1 MEWEHFVLGPQVI
14 RCGNIS
20 SQRAVV
26 LAKLVDRSLL
36 TPEICSLNQIIGEFY
51 VENLFTVTVVKKENK
66 EMRGRER
73 PIF

>member
-1 MEWEHFVLGPQVI
+1 MEWEHFVLGPQII

-66 EMRGRER
+66 EMRGHEL
-73 PIF
+73 PI

>member
-1 MEWEHFVLGPQVI
+1 MEWEHFVLGPQII

-51 VENLFTVTVVKKENK
+51 VENLFTVTVVKK
-66 EMRGRER
+66 
-73 PIF
+73 